1 MPGTPASGSI
11 VVKSSPSALEG
22 VYQEIRPKLQD
33 NQYVED
39 DIFAVHLA
47 LDEAFHNAV
56 EHGNKKDSTKTVQID
71 YQIDAQRVELRIA
84 DQGPGFNP
92 GSVPD
97 PRIGAN
103 LYRPEGRGILLI
115 NAYMDDVKY
124 NETGNQVI
132 MVRYRERPVEKTDT

>member
-1 MPGTPASGSI
+1 MPGTPVSGSI
-11 VVKSSPSALEG
+11 VVKSSPSALED

-56 EHGNKKDSTKTVQID
+56 EHGNKKDPKKTVTID
-71 YQIDAQRVELRIA
+71 YQIDVQRVELRIA

-92 GSVPD
+92 GNVPD

-115 NAYMDDVKY
+115 NAYMDEVKY